1 MGDPQKE
8 TIRLAFSIYSSPG
21 SCALLLGSGVS
32 KSAKIMT
39 GWEVMLDLIQKIAD
53 ISGEKPEDLSKWYK
67 EKFNGEDP
75 TYDNLLD
82 RIAHKSVERRNIL
95 SEYFDPTPEY
105 IEAGQRIPQPA
116 HKSIAKLV
124 KNGYVKIIL
133 TTNFDRL
140 LETALLMEGIHPYLI
155 CSDDAI
161 DGCLPP
167 AHIRESCII
176 YKIHGDYKDTRLR
189 NTPDELKEYPEKV
202 NKYLDRIFEDFGIIV
217 CGWSADWDVAL
228 RKALCNKRGDRFGLY
243 WTAISEPKGVSK
255 EIIDKLHANFISISG
270 ADNFFVTLE
279 ENIEALQ
286 RHKYPKDPLT
296 TPLAIEKTK
305 KFIAENNSAKIFD
318 LVNNERLA
326 VYSEISSDDFEIDSS
341 KLSLRGIQP
350 NEQLYV
356 ERFNRCEQLIKPLCG
371 ICSTIAYFDDE
382 NYGKIIL
389 PTMENLIYNH
399 QWSNCNTILL
409 ELENYPLYL
418 LNNVIGVTA
427 LTNNHYKLLSSVLL
441 KPRHVQKN
449 IRGEISKKPIV
460 ASLCIWNLFSNF
472 SDKYA
477 FDPTKPDEKIIV
489 YNHVYDFIFSQ
500 VEGYIPNKLIFIEEL
515 QKYKFLSA
523 MVLVDIGSDEPEKNS
538 FSAYLRE
545 VYALEYFKGKS
556 TWPGMRTK
564 LDKKPILDFIYSGQ
578 KLGNDWGLIKA
589 GFFGGNIER
598 FNECFTVVSN
608 HKDWLGE

>member
-1 MGDPQKE
+1 MSDSQKE
-8 TIRLAFSIYSSPG
+8 IIRLAFSIYSSPG
-21 SCALLLGSGVS
+21 SCTLLLGSGVS
-32 KSAKIMT
+32 KSAKIKT

-53 ISGEKPEDLSKWYK
+53 ITHEKPDNLLEWYK
-67 EKFNGEDP
+67 QKFNGEDP

-82 RIAHKSVERRNIL
+82 RITFKSVDRRNIL
-95 SEYFDPTPEY
+95 SEYFDPTPQH
-105 IEAGQRIPQPA
+105 IEDGERIPQPA
-116 HKSIAKLV
+116 HISIAKLV
-124 KNGYVKIIL
+124 KLGYIKVII

-140 LETALLMEGIHPYLI
+140 LETALLMEGVHPYLI
-155 CSDDAI
+155 YSDDSI

-167 AHIRESCII
+167 VHIRDSCII

-228 RKALCNKRGDRFGLY
+228 RKALCNKRGERFGLY
-243 WTAISEPKGVSK
+243 WTSISEPKGVSK
-255 EIIDKLHANFISISG
+255 KIIEKLHTNFISISG
-270 ADNFFVTLE
+270 ADDFFVTLE

-305 KFIAENNSAKIFD
+305 KYIAENNSAKIFD
-318 LVNNERLA
+318 LVNNERIA
-326 VYSEISSDDFEIDSS
+326 VYSEISSDDFEIDIS
-341 KLSLRGIQP
+341 KLSQRGIRP
-350 NEQLYV
+350 NEELYL
-356 ERFNRCEQLIKPLCG
+356 ERFARYEQLIKPLCG

-382 NYGKIIL
+382 NYGRIIL
-389 PTMENLIYNH
+389 PTMENLIYPH
-399 QWSNCNTILL
+399 QWSNCSTILKG
-409 ELENYPLYL
+409 LENYPLYL

-441 KPRHVQKN
+441 HPRNVQKN
-449 IRGEISKKPIV
+449 IREEISKKPIT
-460 ASLCIWNLFSNF
+460 ASLSIWEVFPNF
-472 SDKYA
+472 WDKYA
-477 FDPTKPDEKIIV
+477 FDPKNPEGEIIV

-538 FSAYLRE
+538 FSSYVRE
-545 VYALEYFKGKS
+545 IYALEYFKGKS
-556 TWPGMRTK
+556 IWPGMRTK
-564 LDKKPILDFIYSGQ
+564 LDKKPILDFVYSGQ
-578 KLGNDWGLIKA
+578 KHGNDWGLIKA

-598 FNECFTVVSN
+598 FNECFTVVYT
-608 HKDWLGE
+608 HKDFARD